1 MSPISI
7 KNSFADCLTCK
18 LLNAPSCIL
27 ETNSE
32 DDLSKVEVIF
42 ISENPGKDEV
52 KKGVPLIGRA
62 GQMFRKYFDK
72 YFKKNFKWLLTNTVL
87 CLTLNEE
94 GNTGNPDDETIT
106 KCKENCFNIIDICK
120 PKLIVLMGTSPMKAF
135 GIAESGITS
144 PDKAGNFFKWRGYD
158 LFLTLHP
165 SYINRNKNME
175 PRFDGDLK
183 RAAEYLGAKF
193 NEVKKSIA
201 TTKSGVYHY
210 KIPDKYYSADYK
222 LIDTQFIGKTGEVVY
237 IFRDKDNNKV
247 YHREN
252 DDYICYQIKPGVD
265 PKKVVSYND
274 LLQVKIPY
282 AQKFNLDPE
291 ITYEGDLKITVK
303 HTQDYYLRKKEEEPD
318 IPLNVMFTDIET
330 YAYGLEFSNID
341 DANDPIVMITYC
353 YHNDVVTFVVDP
365 KVIVKGNKQE
375 IRKDPK
381 IIICNSE
388 KELLS
393 KFFSAVRKLDPDII
407 TGWNSNYFDMPMII
421 NRAKKIG
428 LDPSGLSRFGQV
440 NFEFYQGY
448 VDVAGLVCLDMI
460 DLYKAFTQSRKESYS
475 LNAIAIAELKEGK
488 LETSSM
494 FPKMYRE
501 DVNRSIDYN
510 IKDVTLLRD
519 LNNKLKHIQLQDEL
533 RRICRASFRG
543 SRSSMGQLDSLLVT
557 FLKERGLSSKNAIHQ
572 EKEEAFEGAFVKE
585 PIVGLHDYIVD
596 FDFTSLYPSIIRTLN
611 IGVNTF
617 CMKLKDYRLGYDLV
631 YNREALPEKIKVII
645 DPVQK
650 PTEVEVTKEQLI
662 KKIEDSNLI
671 YSINGCFFK
680 KTETSFYSEILEG
693 ILQSRKVYK
702 GKMFKAKE
710 AGDKEKKDLY
720 DIRQLVY
727 KVLANSLY
735 GILGNK
741 VFRFFNV
748 DCARTITLTGQ
759 EMIKN
764 AILEANNY
772 VDSLKTGKHT
782 RPEPLTKEEM
792 YGDVSRKTPYIIT
805 GDTDSLFATLQ
816 DIVGKDKIEDLK
828 PIYEYCNKI
837 QTYLNKDLI
846 PEILKKHNIDIEM
859 NKLELKNEL
868 VIKRGL
874 FISKK
879 HYAVNVISQEGVKA
893 DEIVAMGLD
902 TKRSDYPSYTKEC
915 LKELFDILLKSDKPS
930 IARIIRY
937 VKDKENDFI
946 DKIKKGDK
954 TVARPVSWGK
964 KIDDYKTLP
973 QGVKSMENWNKLMY
987 NTHNVGSKSYLFHVQ
1002 GIDLDRAPKNIAENF
1017 NKNFLGKG
1025 KKLDTIAVPEDEK
1038 SLPPFLIPDVNKM
1051 LEFSW
1056 KDRYKI
1062 LLSPLNEVKE
1072 KDRIL
1077 KF

>member
-1 MSPISI
+1 MAISI

-52 KKGVPLIGRA
+52 IKGVPLIGKA
-62 GQMFRKYFDK
+62 GQLFRKYFDK

-94 GNTGNPDDETIT
+94 GNTGNPDDETIN
-106 KCKENCFNIIDICK
+106 KCKENCFKIIDICK

-144 PDKAGNFFKWRGYD
+144 PDKAGNFFKWKDYNV
-158 LFLTLHP
+158 FLTLHP

-183 RAAEYLGAKF
+183 RAAEFLGAKF
-193 NEVKKSIA
+193 TEVKKSV
-201 TTKSGVYHY
+201 TSSKSGVYYY
-210 KIPDKYYSADYK
+210 KIPDKYYTKDYK

-237 IFRDKDNNKV
+237 IFRDKNNNKV
-247 YHREN
+247 YHKEN
-252 DDYICYQIKPGVD
+252 DDYICYQVKPGVE
-265 PKKVVSYND
+265 PKKVVKYED
-274 LLQVKIPY
+274 LYQVKIPY
-282 AQKFNLDPE
+282 SQKFNLDPE

-303 HTQDYYLRKKEEEPD
+303 HTQDYYLRKKDDEPD
-318 IPLNVMFTDIET
+318 VPLNVMFLDIET
-330 YAYGLEFSNID
+330 YSFTLEFSNIE
-341 DANDPIVMITYC
+341 DANDPIVMITFC
-353 YHNDVVTFVVDP
+353 YHDQVTTFVVDP
-365 KVIVKGNKQE
+365 KAIIKDNKQV
-375 IRKDPK
+375 IDKDPN
-381 IIICNSE
+381 IIVCNSE
-388 KELLS
+388 KELLI
-393 KFFSAVRKLDPDII
+393 KFFSAVRKLDPDIM

-421 NRAKKIG
+421 NRAKKLGI
-428 LDPSGLSRFGQV
+428 DPNTLSKFSQV
-440 NFEFYQGY
+440 SFDFYQGY
-448 VDVAGLVCLDMI
+448 VDIAGLVCLDMI
-460 DLYKAFTQSRKESYS
+460 DLYKAFTPSKKESYS
-475 LNAIAIAELKEGK
+475 LNAIAMNELKEGK

-501 DVNRSIDYN
+501 DVNKSIKYN

-533 RRICRASFRG
+533 RRICRSSFRG
-543 SRSSMGQLDSLLVT
+543 SRSSMGQLDSLLVS
-557 FLKERGLSSKNAIHQ
+557 FLKERGLASKNSIQQ
-572 EKEEAFEGAFVKE
+572 EKDEAFEGAFVKE
-585 PIVGLHDYIVD
+585 PIVGVHDYIVD

-631 YNREALPEKIKVII
+631 YNQNSLPEKIKVII
-645 DPVQK
+645 DPIQK
-650 PTEVEVTKEQLI
+650 PVEMEVTKEQLL
-662 KKIEDSNLI
+662 KKIEEPNLV

-680 KTETSFYSEILEG
+680 KSETSFYSEILEG

-710 AGDKEKKDLY
+710 AGDEAKKGLY
-720 DIRQLVY
+720 DIRQQVY

-764 AILEANNY
+764 AILEANNF
-772 VDSLKTGKHT
+772 VDSLKTGKHI

-792 YGDVSRKTPYIIT
+792 YGDVSRETPYIIT

-816 DIVGKDKIEDLK
+816 DIVGKGKIDDLK
-828 PIYEYCNKI
+828 IIYDYCNRI
-837 QTYLNKDLI
+837 QTYLNKNLI
-846 PEILKKHNIDIEM
+846 PEILKKHNIDIEN

-915 LKELFDILLKSDKPS
+915 LKELFDILLKSDKVS
-930 IARIIRY
+930 ITRINEY
-937 VKDKENDFI
+937 VKNKEKDFM

-964 KIDDYKTLP
+964 KLEDYKTIP
-973 QGVKSMENWNKLMY
+973 QGVKAMENWNKLMY
-987 NTHNVGSKSYLFHVQ
+987 NVHNVGSKSYLFHVQ
-1002 GIDLDRAPKNIAENF
+1002 GIDLDRTPKDVAENY
-1017 NKNFLGKG
+1017 NKNFLGNG
-1025 KKLDTIAVPEDEK
+1025 KKLEVVAVPEDEK
-1038 SLPPFLIPDVNKM
+1038 SLPNFLIPNVKEM

-1062 LLSPLNEVKE
+1062 LLGPLNEVKE
-1072 KDRIL
+1072 KDKIL

>member
-1 MSPISI
+1 
-7 KNSFADCLTCK
+7 
-18 LLNAPSCIL
+18 
-27 ETNSE
+27 
-32 DDLSKVEVIF
+32 
-42 ISENPGKDEV
+42 
-52 KKGVPLIGRA
+52 
-62 GQMFRKYFDK
+62 
-72 YFKKNFKWLLTNTVL
+72 
-87 CLTLNEE
+87 
-94 GNTGNPDDETIT
+94 
-106 KCKENCFNIIDICK
+106 
-120 PKLIVLMGTSPMKAF
+120 
-135 GIAESGITS
+135 
-144 PDKAGNFFKWRGYD
+144 
-158 LFLTLHP
+158 
-165 SYINRNKNME
+165 
-175 PRFDGDLK
+175 
-183 RAAEYLGAKF
+183 
-193 NEVKKSIA
+193 
-201 TTKSGVYHY
+201 
-210 KIPDKYYSADYK
+210 
-222 LIDTQFIGKTGEVVY
+222 
-237 IFRDKDNNKV
+237 
-247 YHREN
+247 
-252 DDYICYQIKPGVD
+252 
-265 PKKVVSYND
+265 
-274 LLQVKIPY
+274 
-282 AQKFNLDPE
+282 
-291 ITYEGDLKITVK
+291 
-303 HTQDYYLRKKEEEPD
+303 
-318 IPLNVMFTDIET
+318 
-330 YAYGLEFSNID
+330 
-341 DANDPIVMITYC
+341 
-353 YHNDVVTFVVDP
+353 
-365 KVIVKGNKQE
+365 
-375 IRKDPK
+375 
-381 IIICNSE
+381 
-388 KELLS
+388 
-393 KFFSAVRKLDPDII
+393 
-407 TGWNSNYFDMPMII
+407 
-421 NRAKKIG
+421 
-428 LDPSGLSRFGQV
+428 
-440 NFEFYQGY
+440 
-448 VDVAGLVCLDMI
+448 
-460 DLYKAFTQSRKESYS
+460 
-475 LNAIAIAELKEGK
+475 
-488 LETSSM
+488 
-494 FPKMYRE
+494 
-501 DVNRSIDYN
+501 
-510 IKDVTLLRD
+510 
-519 LNNKLKHIQLQDEL
+519 
-533 RRICRASFRG
+533 
-543 SRSSMGQLDSLLVT
+543 
-557 FLKERGLSSKNAIHQ
+557 
-572 EKEEAFEGAFVKE
+572 
-585 PIVGLHDYIVD
+585 
-596 FDFTSLYPSIIRTLN
+596 
-611 IGVNTF
+611 
-617 CMKLKDYRLGYDLV
+617 MKLKDYRLGYDLV

>member
-1 MSPISI
+1 MASVSI
-7 KNSFADCLTCK
+7 KNSFAECLTCK

-52 KKGVPLIGRA
+52 IKGIPLIGKA

-72 YFKKNFKWLLTNTVL
+72 YFKRNFKWLVTNTVL
-87 CLTLNEE
+87 CLTINPD
-94 GNTGNPDDETIT
+94 GTTSNPDDATIH
-106 KCKENCFNIIDICK
+106 KCKENCFRIIDICK
-120 PKLIVLMGTSPMKAF
+120 PKLIVLLGTTPMKAF
-135 GIAESGITS
+135 DIGESGITS
-144 PDKAGNFFKWRGYD
+144 PDKAGNFFKWNGYD
-158 LFLTLHP
+158 VFLTMHP

-175 PRFDGDLK
+175 PRFDNELK

-193 NEVKKSIA
+193 SENKKSIA
-201 TTKSGVYHY
+201 SNKTGVYHY
-210 KIPDKYYSADYK
+210 KIPDKYYTADYK
-222 LIDTQFIGKTGEVVY
+222 LVDTQFIGKSGEVVY

-252 DDYICYQIKPGVD
+252 DDYVCYQIKPGVD
-265 PKKVVSYND
+265 AKKVVKYED
-274 LLQVKIPY
+274 LYQVKVPY
-282 AQKFNLDPE
+282 AQKFNLDPD

-303 HTQDYYLRKKEEEPD
+303 HTQDYYLRKKEEEPEL
-318 IPLNVMFTDIET
+318 PLNVMFLDIET
-330 YAYGLEFSNID
+330 YAFGLEFSNIE
-341 DANDPIVMITYC
+341 DANDPIVMITYE
-353 YHNDVVTFVVDP
+353 YHDAVTTFVVDP
-365 KVIVKGNKQE
+365 KAIIKGNQQ
-375 IRKDPK
+375 IIAKDPN

-388 KELLS
+388 KELLTR
-393 KFFSAVRKLDPDII
+393 FFTAVRKLDPDIM

-421 NRAKKIG
+421 NRSKKLGI
-428 LDPSGLSRFGQV
+428 DPNSLSRFGQV

-448 VDVAGLVCLDMI
+448 VDIAGLVCLDMI
-460 DLYKAFTQSRKESYS
+460 DLYKTFSQSRKESYS
-475 LNAIAIAELKEGK
+475 LNAVAMAELKEGK
-488 LETSSM
+488 LEASSM
-494 FPKMYRE
+494 FGKIYRE
-501 DVNRSIDYN
+501 DVNRAIKYN
-510 IKDVTLLRD
+510 IKDVTLLKD

-533 RRICRASFRG
+533 RKICRASFRG

-557 FLKERGLSSKNAIHQ
+557 FLKEKGLSSKNSLQQ
-572 EKEEAFEGAFVKE
+572 EKLEAFEGAFVKE
-585 PIVGLHDYIVD
+585 PIIGIHDYIVD
-596 FDFTSLYPSIIRTLN
+596 FDFASLYPSIIRTLN

-617 CMKLKDYRLGYDLV
+617 VMKLKDYQLGYDLV
-631 YNREALPEKIKVII
+631 YHKDKLPDKIKIII

-650 PTEVEVTKEQLI
+650 PVEVEVTKEQLL
-662 KKIEDSNLI
+662 KKIEESNLV

-680 KTETSFYSEILEG
+680 KSETSFYSEILEG
-693 ILQSRKVYK
+693 ILQSRKIYK

-710 AGDKEKKDLY
+710 AGDQEKKGLY

-764 AILEANNY
+764 AIIEADNF
-772 VDSLKTGKHT
+772 VDSLKTGKHV
-782 RPEPLTKEEM
+782 RPEPLTKDEM
-792 YGDVSRKTPYIIT
+792 YGDVSRVTPYVIT

-816 DIVGKDKIEDLK
+816 DIVGKNKVEDLK
-828 PIYEYCNKI
+828 VIYDYCDRI
-837 QTYLNKDLI
+837 QAYLNKELI
-846 PEILKKHNIDIEM
+846 PEIIKKHNIDPEM

-874 FISKK
+874 FVSKK

-915 LKELFDILLKSDKPS
+915 LKELFDILLKSDKVS
-930 IARIIRY
+930 ITRVNEY
-937 VKDKENDFI
+937 VKNKEKDFM

-954 TVARPVSWGK
+954 TIARPVSWGK
-964 KIDDYKTLP
+964 KLVDYKVIP
-973 QGVKSMENWNKLMY
+973 QGVRAMENWNNLMY
-987 NTHNVGSKSYLFHVQ
+987 NTHSVGSKSYLFHIQ
-1002 GIDLDRAPKNIAENF
+1002 GVDLDRAPKEIAENY

-1025 KKLDTIAVPEDEK
+1025 KKLEVVAVPEDEK
-1038 SLPPFLIPDVNKM
+1038 GLPDFLIPNVKEM

-1062 LLSPLNEVKE
+1062 LLGPLNEVKE
-1072 KDRIL
+1072 KDKIL